1 MLSYELDL
9 QIDKSIKPFFISYSM
24 NKLSIISIFFIT
36 LTIIINPLINAN
48 GVSGQFV
55 IEDNSVQ
62 NNTTIQGNITQDN
75 TDQNESAITGNVV
88 NKDVS
93 QSNSIFSYIKSLIK
107 KFINL
112 F

>member
-1 MLSYELDL
+1 MKNAILKILVIPL
-9 QIDKSIKPFFISYSM
+9 LLM
-24 NKLSIISIFFIT
+24 IIST
-36 LTIIINPLINAN
+36 GLINAN

-62 NNTTIQGNITQDN
+62 NNTPIQSNITQDN
-75 TDQNESAITGNVV
+75 INQNESTITGNVV
-88 NKDVS
+88 NEDVS
-93 QSNSIFSYIKSLIK
+93 QNNSIFSYIKSLIN